1 MSAEQTTSTITTTT
15 LGDGVEIPRIGLGV
29 LRVPADDAQRSVRT
43 ALESGYRSIDT
54 AAVYGNEDG
63 VGRGILES
71 GVPRD
76 EVFLTTKVWNTNHGY
91 QEALDAFDKSVD
103 RLGVDYVDLYLIH
116 WPMVS
121 VGRIAE
127 TWQALQEL
135 KRQRRVRSIGVSNFL
150 VKHLDQLAEDSNEV
164 PSVNQIELHPNLQ
177 QSELRAYHQAHGI
190 ATEAW
195 SPLGQGQVL
204 NDPALVGVAN
214 RHSRSVAQIVLRWHL
229 QLGNIAIPK
238 SSNPDRIRQNIDVF
252 DFALTEED
260 MQTIAQI
267 NQDRRIGSHPDTPP
281 KNGLPYD
288 S

>member
-1 MSAEQTTSTITTTT
+1 MSSEQTTTT

-29 LRVPADDAQRSVRT
+29 LRVPADDAQGSVRT

-63 VGRGILES
+63 VGRGIRES

-91 QEALDAFDKSVD
+91 QEALDAFEKSID
-103 RLGVDYVDLYLIH
+103 RLRVDYVDLYLIH

-121 VGRIAE
+121 VGRVPE
-127 TWQALQEL
+127 TWQALQEI
-135 KRQRRVRSIGVSNFL
+135 KRQGRARSIGVSNFL
-150 VKHLDQLAEDSNEV
+150 VKHLEELAEDSDEV
-164 PSVNQIELHPNLQ
+164 PAVNQIELHPHMQ
-177 QSELRAYHQAHGI
+177 QNELRAYHQSHGI

-204 NDPALVGVAN
+204 EDPGLVRIAG
-214 RHSRSVAQIVLRWHL
+214 RHGRSVAQVVLRWHL

-238 SSNPDRIRQNIDVF
+238 SSNPERIRQNIDVF
-252 DFALTEED
+252 DFALTEHD
-260 MQTIAQI
+260 MLAMALI
-267 NQDRRIGSHPDTPP
+267 NQDRRIGSHPDSPP

-288 S
+288 T